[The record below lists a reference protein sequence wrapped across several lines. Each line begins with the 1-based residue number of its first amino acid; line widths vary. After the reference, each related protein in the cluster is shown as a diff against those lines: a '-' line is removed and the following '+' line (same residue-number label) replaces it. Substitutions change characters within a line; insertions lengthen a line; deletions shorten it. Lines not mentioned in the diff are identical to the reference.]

1 MIRTVVEI
9 IFWNIKYDQN
19 GFKYVFR
26 IDNRN
31 VVVFYNWICCGNKAI
46 RINGIIRIRYIV
58 DAVLRLR

>member
-19 GFKYVFR
+19 TGLNIFR
-26 IDNRN
+26 IDNGN

-46 RINGIIRIRYIV
+46 RIIIGIYDNVV
-58 DAVLRLR
+58 DAILGLR

>member
-19 GFKYVFR
+19 TGFKYIFR
-26 IDNRN
+26 IDNGN
-31 VVVFYNWICCGNKAI
+31 VVVFYTESVVATLS
-46 RINGIIRIRYIV
+46 INGIIRVYDIV